1 MSNQV
6 LEKIADFAIEELE
19 IANNIYHVAQGVW
32 RLKDKFVNVFLI
44 QNNKNSDWVLVD
56 AGLPGSAQKIKQM
69 IAEVISPGAIPS
81 AIILTH
87 GHFDHR
93 GSLEELA
100 EEWQIPVYAHHMEL
114 PYLNGKSSYPPAD
127 PTVGGGALASLSFT
141 YPNKPINIEKHLKEL
156 PEDGTIPELKGWS
169 WIHTPGHTPG
179 HISLF
184 RKKDKVLIAG
194 DACVTTKQE
203 SIYFVMT
210 QKRIVSS
217 PPKYFTPDWRSAAHS
232 VRELAS
238 LEPEVLV
245 SGHGAAMY
253 GKEAKKG
260 LHKLSVFFYK
270 LGIPKTG
277 RYVDDPA
284 LFDEEGVTYVPPRPT
299 NYTLWFTATIAA
311 VGTLGLSLY
320 LFSRNKK

>member
-1 MSNQV
+1 MSNQA
-6 LEKIADFAIEELE
+6 LEKIENFAFEELE
-19 IANNIYHVAQGVW
+19 ISNNIFHVAPGVW
-32 RLKDKFVNVFLI
+32 RLKDKFVNVFLV
-44 QNNKNSDWVLVD
+44 QNTKNSEWVLID
-56 AGLPGSAQKIKQM
+56 AGLPGSASKIKSM
-69 IAEVISPGAIPS
+69 ISEIIVPGAIPS

-93 GSLEELA
+93 GALQELA
-100 EEWQIPVYAHHMEL
+100 EEWQVPVYAHYMEM

-127 PTVGGGALASLSFT
+127 PTVGGGAMSSLSFT
-141 YPNKPINIEKHLKEL
+141 YPNKPINIEKYLREL
-156 PEDGTIPELKGWS
+156 PEDGTIPELKGWN

-210 QKRIVSS
+210 QKKAVSS
-217 PPKYFTPDWRSAAHS
+217 PPKYFTPDWRSAAQS
-232 VRELAS
+232 VRELAA

-253 GKEAKKG
+253 GREAKKG

-270 LGIPKTG
+270 LGIPKHG
-277 RYVDDPA
+277 RYVDEPA
-284 LFDEEGVTYVPPRPT
+284 LFDEDGVTYLPEAPV
-299 NYTLWFTATIAA
+299 NYSLWFAGGIALI
-311 VGTLGLSLY
+311 GTLGIYLY
-320 LFSRNKK
+320 LNRSSKK